1 MNKGMGLFRGDLKE
15 SAMNS
20 RTQAPTSHAPS
31 GGVMHYGEHN
41 FEAERGDPY
50 QATGKYKQPVTC
62 SSCGAVYDAGRWTW
76 GAAPP
81 DAQAATC
88 PACRRIHD
96 KLPAG
101 SVVAEG
107 PFVGLHRDDLV
118 HLIRNEAERESRE
131 HPMNRLVEVREL
143 PDRLEVMTTDIH
155 LPRRIGTAL
164 KRAYDG
170 ELDIRF
176 AENEYSVRVLW
187 QR

>member
-1 MNKGMGLFRGDLKE
+1 
-15 SAMNS
+15 
-20 RTQAPTSHAPS
+20 
-31 GGVMHYGEHN
+31 MHYGEHN